1 MAKSALFKRWEAD
14 KDSVTCHEK
23 IVKKLQSGSI
33 LSETE
38 TPFKVLVNG
47 YLDYRGIHIGGQT
60 IKKNKLKNI
69 DFSESYFAG
78 AWIEKS
84 EFINCIFDKTD
95 FTDFSDHGN
104 IFKDSLFQNCKFSKA
119 VIGYDGTKFENC
131 IFRNCDFTRT
141 NHIRTEYNNCQFLNC
156 KLKGFDYGASSFE
169 DCVFEGK
176 VEDVWF
182 RGGFQHPIQ
191 LSEFGKPRPNK
202 MKNVSFEHAELIDL
216 TISDNCDLSTVKV
229 PDDGNYLLLGNWK
242 TRLERLDF
250 CLESLTD
257 NDKIRLQLFIDVK
270 KRFTHNQDWMILN
283 KEELEKRYGLTVAL
297 VIFNELSHN

>member
-1 MAKSALFKRWEAD
+1 MSTILFKRWEAD

-47 YLDYRGIHIGGQT
+47 YLDFRGIHIGGLV

-78 AWIEKS
+78 AWIEKT
-84 EFINCIFDKTD
+84 EFIDCIFDKTD
-95 FTDFSDHGN
+95 FTNFSDHGN
-104 IFKDSLFQNCKFSKA
+104 IFKGVLFERCKFTKAAMGYNGSK
-119 VIGYDGTKFENC
+119 YENC
-131 IFRNCDFTRT
+131 IFRNCDFTRSVHT
-141 NHIRTEYNNCQFLNC
+141 RTEYNNCEFINC
-156 KLKGFDYGASSFE
+156 KLKGIDFSGSSFE

-176 VEDVWF
+176 IEDVWF
-182 RGGFQHPIQ
+182 RGGFPLQ
-191 LSEFGKPRPNK
+191 SDDSYFGKPRPNK

-216 TISDNCDLSTVKV
+216 AISDNCDLSTIKM
-229 PDDGNYLLLGNWK
+229 PLEGNYLLLDDW
-242 TRLERLDF
+242 RERLSK
-250 CLESLTD
+250 LEKNGKELLQ
-257 NDKIRLQLFIDVK
+257 NDRKEFELFITVRK
-270 KRFTHNQDWMILN
+270 VHAAKQDWMILN
-283 KEELEKRYGLTVAL
+283 RDDLEREHGLTVAL

>member
-1 MAKSALFKRWEAD
+1 MSTILFKRWEAS
-14 KDSVTCHEK
+14 KDSVACHKK
-23 IVKKLQSGSI
+23 IVKKLQSGST
-33 LSETE
+33 LSEKE
-38 TPFKVLVNG
+38 TIFKERING

-95 FTDFSDHGN
+95 FTNFSDHGN
-104 IFKDSLFQNCKFSKA
+104 IFKGVLFERCKFTKA
-119 VIGYDGTKFENC
+119 AMGYNGSKFENC
-131 IFRNCDFTRT
+131 IFRNCDFTRSV
-141 NHIRTEYNNCQFLNC
+141 HARAEYNNCEFINC
-156 KLKGFDYGASSFE
+156 KLKGIDFSGSSFE

-182 RGGFQHPIQ
+182 RGGFPSQ
-191 LSEFGKPRPNK
+191 LEIEDFGRPRPNK

-229 PDDGNYLLLGNWK
+229 PNDCNYLRLDNWK
-242 TRLERLDF
+242 ARLERLDS
-250 CLESLTD
+250 CLASLTD
-257 NDKIRLQLFIDVK
+257 DDKKGLQLFIDVNE
-270 KRFTHNQDWMILN
+270 RFTHNQDWMILN
-283 KEELEKRYGLTVAL
+283 REELEKRYGLTVAL